1 MGYRDAVKSGSRFQ
15 VAKPIEARRAF
26 EHLQTAFHSEM
37 RAVTAGSQA
46 RRGTPLTRAERGLN
60 IARSSRHA
68 DKLYVANQAN
78 AHNLVRFTRHAKV
91 LGNGL
96 AAIDFGSRV
105 GKIHT
110 AHLAGENWHREM
122 FVQSSSF
129 LAATGASIGAVKG
142 GLILLT
148 AFTPVGLVGLIV
160 GGASIAAGAAGAAV
174 AASQV
179 IEEYSGSWYD
189 GIMEWLAAL

>member
-1 MGYRDAVKSGSRFQ
+1 
-15 VAKPIEARRAF
+15 
-26 EHLQTAFHSEM
+26 
-37 RAVTAGSQA
+37 
-46 RRGTPLTRAERGLN
+46 
-60 IARSSRHA
+60 
-68 DKLYVANQAN
+68 
-78 AHNLVRFTRHAKV
+78 
-91 LGNGL
+91 
-96 AAIDFGSRV
+96 
-105 GKIHT
+105 
-110 AHLAGENWHREM
+110 M